1 MIALEFQKMHWK
13 YWKKIKNALFYIII
27 VLEKR
32 IYDYFF
38 FCLSQISFS
47 YKKKTKTTFLKLL
60 KTDI

>member
-13 YWKKIKNALFYIII
+13 YWKNIKNALFYIII

-47 YKKKTKTTFLKLL
+47 YKKKQRQHF
-60 KTDI
+60 